1 MGTAGGEWWLCSCA
15 LKWTFFLPSFPQ
27 AVSPGPGRGAPLQP
41 FALPG
46 PFPRTFRAFGG
57 SGIPNVCRAAAHF
70 SPGHAAARPG
80 LWRHRS
86 GCGLTLS
93 SLRERGRGR
102 APHLLLACPGSP
114 PGSRLFSPGY
124 SLPYPPG
131 EGAVVGRAAQP
142 LPSPEGNPQLGHT
155 PGLHQPSKCRC
166 AQARRPT
173 HARTHTRGLRG
184 ECDLVLSPE

>member
-57 SGIPNVCRAAAHF
+57 SGIPNMCRAAAHF
-70 SPGHAAARPG
+70 SPGHTAARPG

-114 PGSRLFSPGY
+114 PSSRSRPDAAFP
-124 SLPYPPG
+124 SLPERERWWGVQRSPYLRPKETPNWVTPPASTNQVNV
-131 EGAVVGRAAQP
+131 GAHRRAD
-142 LPSPEGNPQLGHT
+142 L
-155 PGLHQPSKCRC
+155 R
-166 AQARRPT
+166 T
-173 HARTHTRGLRG
+173 HAH
-184 ECDLVLSPE
+184 